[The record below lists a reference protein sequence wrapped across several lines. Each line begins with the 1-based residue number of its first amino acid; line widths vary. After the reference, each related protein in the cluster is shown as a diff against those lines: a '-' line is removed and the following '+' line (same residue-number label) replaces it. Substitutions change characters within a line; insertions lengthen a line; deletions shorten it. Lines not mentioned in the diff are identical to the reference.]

1 MNRLA
6 FLVVVAAGAAA
17 LSACQ
22 NLTGAGSSAGTS
34 GATLSASQPG
44 GAGSAPLATPLAG
57 GPARVDATA
66 SAGCPGGNSGP
77 AFLTGARDI
86 ASASQAIGT
95 GQAASQTLI
104 VPASGDLQTGSRF
117 RATTIGAAFQMCVIT
132 NPPARGAALAG
143 VVSGQLQ
150 PSRFASD
157 ADNAFWQNFFDTYFI
172 RPLQYTPT
180 DARGVLRIDVLA
192 ANLRTALASAPS
204 ASGQMM
210 ITVTLPDG
218 AHQLSLTVERR

>member
-6 FLVVVAAGAAA
+6 FLVIVAAGAAG

-22 NLTGAGSSAGTS
+22 SVELPGAGAS
-34 GATLSASQPG
+34 GAV
-44 GAGSAPLATPLAG
+44 SAPAPAATPIAG
-57 GPARVDATA
+57 GPARVDASV
-66 SAGCPGGNSGP
+66 SAGCPGSNQGP
-77 AFLTGARDI
+77 AFLVGARDV
-86 ASASQAIGT
+86 ASMQAIGL

-117 RATTIGAAFQMCVIT
+117 RTTNIGAAFEMCVIT

-143 VVSGQLQ
+143 IVSAQLQ
-150 PSRFASD
+150 GSRFATD
-157 ADNAFWQNFFDTYFI
+157 ADTAFWQNFFDTYFI
-172 RPLQYTPT
+172 RPLQLTPT

-192 ANLRTALASAPS
+192 GNLRTALASAPS
-204 ASGQMM
+204 TSGTML